1 MGDDVVSMLTNTVLD
16 YERRILEA
24 NVCWRSE
31 HSRIR
36 QRPRVCEDGYR
47 WDGQQSCTKL
57 SSLLSQTSSRST
69 YLDMTLS
76 AKGGGEAGATPAH
89 CDEASEFNEKY
100 NHWCYGLCEP
110 GFHTKDNTK
119 CITTCAGS
127 FPSESGYLCGRDP
140 AVLIKAQVEM
150 VTVVINGLFELQ
162 DAIQRIKD
170 DGING
175 DTLKSTIQVFID
187 MGKPFAKPVCPVVN
201 PPPTP
206 TPPAPALEAAT
217 TSPTPAPTHA
227 GLVVTAGRHRHDGE
241 GGMYFYADDT
251 AFELDYPWWGA
262 VNAEQYRNGKMIW
275 SGDINIWRGTNDLQN
290 DCSGCNMHGR
300 RNWWP
305 NSGQF
310 EEGDVVFIPSMMA

>member
-76 AKGGGEAGATPAH
+76 AKGGGEAGAPPAH

-140 AVLIKAQVEM
+140 AVLIKAQV
-150 VTVVINGLFELQ
+150 
-162 DAIQRIKD
+162 
-170 DGING
+170 
-175 DTLKSTIQVFID
+175 
-187 MGKPFAKPVCPVVN
+187 
-201 PPPTP
+201 
-206 TPPAPALEAAT
+206 
-217 TSPTPAPTHA
+217 
-227 GLVVTAGRHRHDGE
+227 
-241 GGMYFYADDT
+241 
-251 AFELDYPWWGA
+251 
-262 VNAEQYRNGKMIW
+262 
-275 SGDINIWRGTNDLQN
+275 
-290 DCSGCNMHGR
+290 
-300 RNWWP
+300 
-305 NSGQF
+305 
-310 EEGDVVFIPSMMA
+310 